1 MFECQRMERRREHR
15 AEISWVTEKGGL
27 YGPTSPKIQRSTIN
41 RELALL
47 RSGQN
52 NAKEQ
57 GQVAFFENFR
67 NDKNGWPIQS
77 GENYSFSL
85 KDENYD
91 SLGSG
96 SSESGALDARVVGGL
111 QHLWLATI

>member
-47 RSGQN
+47 RSGFYLGYE
-52 NAKEQ
+52 ATPPK
-57 GQVAFFENFR
+57 VFR
-67 NDKNGWPIQS
+67 VP
-77 GENYSFSL
+77 SFPML
-85 KDENYD
+85 
-91 SLGSG
+91 
-96 SSESGALDARVVGGL
+96 
-111 QHLWLATI
+111 